1 MSTFKTSLEFLVITE
16 ICLHIKK
23 AGCLNIFAWFLCSM
37 LNCSSRSSVMLSPSI
52 SWLDLNRKIFKRINA
67 ALRFSHCA
75 QGSSPFWLIV
85 ISTYIQISE
94 AILDWF
100 PFEASEIT
108 SQAKKWYHWYLGHA
122 VGRAHFRSWRAQML
136 EVIDGRNWFS
146 FVIGCD
152 VFIIHLQL
160 ISSEYVTHGKNFFT
174 LTLWVF
180 S

>member
-1 MSTFKTSLEFLVITE
+1 MFTHKKKQAAWISLLGSYVQCWTVV
-16 ICLHIKK
+16 H
-23 AGCLNIFAWFLCSM
+23 A
-37 LNCSSRSSVMLSPSI
+37 SVMLSPSI

-160 ISSEYVTHGKNFFT
+160 ISSEYVTHGKNLFT